1 MGEAAGGM
9 SEHSSMKRLI
19 GGIYSVTAKRLYEP
33 IVVRGLFPLFAGDL
47 NDAVLAQGRRAAE
60 TAAGHPILDMPVGTA
75 FFTIETARQ
84 HPGLVVGADIA
95 RGMVA
100 EAKARAGRAGV
111 TNLATVQADA
121 HHLPFEN
128 GAFAVILCTNGLQV
142 MPGLGRA
149 LGEMARVLGPS
160 GVLYASVVHL
170 PVGALLPSP
179 AAARLPTLLAARR
192 SLAGAFVRAGLHVTS
207 LGQQRL
213 ATLVE
218 ARKLE

>member
-1 MGEAAGGM
+1 MR
-9 SEHSSMKRLI
+9 EHGTMKRLI

-33 IVVRGLFPLFAGDL
+33 IVVRGAFPLFGGDL

-60 TAAGHPILDMPVGTA
+60 IAAGRPILDMPVGTA
-75 FFTIETARQ
+75 FFAIETARE

-95 RGMVA
+95 RGMVT
-100 EAKARAGRAGV
+100 EAKARAVRGGV
-111 TNLATVQADA
+111 GNLATVQADA
-121 HHLPFEN
+121 HDLPFKK
-128 GAFAVILCTNGLQV
+128 GAFAVILCMNGLHV

-149 LGEMARVLGPS
+149 LGEMARVLAPN
-160 GVLYASVVHL
+160 GVVYASVVHL

-192 SLAGAFVRAGLHVTS
+192 SLAGAFEGAGLQVNS
-207 LGQQRL
+207 VRRQRL

-218 ARKLE
+218 ARKPE